1 MVHNCKLRLR
11 LCALREA
18 CTAPKLTLA
27 ASLVVWF
34 ALSAI
39 AAPFVDEGAHRLLD
53 AAPKP
58 PPHLSGKFLEAVRG
72 LLAGAAHLVTQ
83 HVAHQRISQSP
94 METRGVVA
102 TRDGP
107 EELTLYIT
115 CQSRCG
121 LPRTRSPRKA
131 EAGGTLQTTNQADS
145 LRVYEGAMRLSFVE
159 RLTRPI
165 QVLLG
170 NTQPGGN

>member
-18 CTAPKLTLA
+18 CPAPNLTLA

-72 LLAGAAHLVTQ
+72 LLAGAAQEAVTHLEPFDRVGSGQ
-83 HVAHQRISQSP
+83 ASRLAYPVSNPAAAGSQG
-94 METRGVVA
+94 RGHRA
-102 TRDGP
+102 KP
-107 EELTLYIT
+107 
-115 CQSRCG
+115 G
-121 LPRTRSPRKA
+121 LA
-131 EAGGTLQTTNQADS
+131 EHYKLQTRPTACGS
-145 LRVYEGAMRLSFVE
+145 MRA
-159 RLTRPI
+159 P
-165 QVLLG
+165 
-170 NTQPGGN
+170 